1 MESSQLGIGPKTAQ
15 YIEDDNRRH
24 TWQYLPRIG
33 EFKLHL
39 PKFTAYGGHQEGA
52 YPGPRPFAVFG
63 LFEFDYEYEYS
74 NEYYP

>member
-39 PKFTAYGGHQEGA
+39 PKFTAYGDSKKVPIPGLGHLHSLA
-52 YPGPRPFAVFG
+52 YLNLTTSTSTRT
-63 LFEFDYEYEYS
+63 EYF
-74 NEYYP
+74 P